1 MSQNVM
7 TSGLEAETVNVLVLG
22 VGNVLLSDEGAGVRA
37 VEELQ
42 KRYVFAAPVEVVD
55 GGTCGMELLG
65 CLDDRSHLF
74 IIDAIRSGREPGAVT
89 RIALDDPPAFFRRK
103 ISPHQIG
110 LSELLAVAAL
120 TDALPPHIVLFGI
133 EPQFLETGLAVSP
146 PVADQ
151 MEHLVEMVV
160 SEVRALGIR
169 VDPAAF

>member
-1 MSQNVM
+1 MN
-7 TSGLEAETVNVLVLG
+7 SGLEAESVNVLVLG

-42 KRYVFAAPVEVVD
+42 KRYVFPAQAEVVD
-55 GGTCGMELLG
+55 GGTCGMELLAF
-65 CLDDRSHLF
+65 LDDRSHLF

-103 ISPHQIG
+103 ISPHQLG

-133 EPQFLETGLAVSP
+133 EPQSLETGLAVSAA
-146 PVADQ
+146 VAGN
-151 MEHLVEMVV
+151 MELLVEMVV
-160 SEVRALGIR
+160 SEVRALGISAER
-169 VDPAAF
+169 AAF